1 MVLVE
6 TLGDILVKELAGIV
20 KFPDHR
26 ALVPNYWSNLP
37 DNRRPVF
44 VYSKVRAWS

>member
-20 KFPDHR
+20 KFPVQGIKWGSGLLLLADKSQSR
-26 ALVPNYWSNLP
+26 G
-37 DNRRPVF
+37 
-44 VYSKVRAWS
+44 KC